1 MALILIVEDE
11 HVIATTLE
19 KYLQQAGFDTH
30 IIDHGL
36 EVVDWVKTYQPDLI
50 LLDWM
55 LPGKD
60 GLSICEEVCEF
71 SDTSII
77 MTTAKVD
84 EIDRLIGLETGADD
98 YICKPYSPREV
109 VARVKACLRRLK
121 KLDTA
126 KEQLT
131 LDTQYLTVAY
141 NGESTVLTPLEFELI
156 KLFYNNP
163 NRIFSRQ
170 TIIDCIYKD
179 YRNVSEK
186 TVNSHIRNL
195 RKKLADISSCHEW
208 IHSIYAIG
216 YRYDPPA
223 SESEEL
229 H

>member
-1 MALILIVEDE
+1 MPLILIVEDE

-19 KYLQQAGFDTH
+19 KYLQQAAFDTH

-36 EVVDWVKTYQPDLI
+36 QVVDWVKAHQPDLI

-60 GLSICEEVCEF
+60 GLSICKEICSF

-84 EIDRLIGLETGADD
+84 EIDCLIGLETGADD
-98 YICKPYSPREV
+98 YICKPYSPKEV

-121 KLDTA
+121 KLNTA
-126 KEQLT
+126 TEQLT
-131 LDTQYLTVAY
+131 LDTQYLTAEY
-141 NGESTVLTPLEFELI
+141 NGKSTVLTPLEFELI
-156 KLFYNNP
+156 QLFYNNP

-170 TIIDCIYKD
+170 TIIESIYQNHHD
-179 YRNVSEK
+179 VSEK

-208 IHSIYAIG
+208 IHAIYAVG
-216 YRYDPPA
+216 YRYDPPVVEGA
-223 SESEEL
+223 S
-229 H
+229 